1 MRARPRRGRD
11 AAAAGLRGRRPA
23 APRPRAGGAGR
34 ASEPPAAP
42 LTDGPRAAL
51 PLLLL
56 PPPPLPPSPPPPPRR
71 ARAAGPQR
79 TWTPNGGGLV
89 PLCCSPAVPASLRQR
104 GPGAEAAAGAPS
116 LGERP

>member
-42 LTDGPRAAL
+42 LTDGPRVAL

-56 PPPPLPPSPPPPPRR
+56 PPPLPSPPPPPRR